1 MPMRNQTILSRR
13 LQELCEEKGMS
24 YYILA
29 YRSAV
34 PITTIMN
41 IVNCVTKNPGV
52 FTVIKLCGGLGI
64 TAREFFDADYFCDV
78 EEEAGEG
85 E

>member
-1 MPMRNQTILSRR
+1 MRNQSILSRR
-13 LQELCEEKGMS
+13 LRELCKEKGMS

-29 YRSAV
+29 YKSAV

-52 FTVIKLCGGLGI
+52 FTVMKLCSGLGM
-64 TAREFFDADYFCDV
+64 TVREFFDTEYFRKA
-78 EEEAGEG
+78 EEERED
-85 E
+85 

>member
-1 MPMRNQTILSRR
+1 MRNQTILSRR
-13 LQELCEEKGMS
+13 LRELCKEKEMS

-29 YRSAV
+29 YKSTV

-52 FTVIKLCGGLGI
+52 FTVIKLCDGLGI
-64 TAREFFDADYFCDV
+64 TIREFFDTKYFCNG
-78 EEEAGEG
+78 EEETRKW
-85 E
+85 